1 MAQEIKKQEPTGAAV
16 PRYQDPFT
24 QVRREMDRLFDSF
37 LDRGFFGFPAVQRM
51 VPAAIS
57 APDIDLRENDKEI
70 VFEAELPGMDEN
82 DVSIILR
89 DGVLS
94 LKGEKKS
101 KRDER
106 SETYHLVERSYG
118 TFERS
123 FRLPETI
130 DEDQIKATFEKG
142 VLHIV
147 VPKRPESV
155 KAEKRIPVGKG

>member
-1 MAQEIKKQEPTGAAV
+1 MAQEIKKQDPTGTTAQ
-16 PRYQDPFT
+16 RYQDPFT

-37 LDRGFFGFPAVQRM
+37 LDRGLFGLPSVQR
-51 VPAAIS
+51 VAPSVLA
-57 APDIDLRENDKEI
+57 APDIDVRENDKEI
-70 VFEAELPGMDEN
+70 VFEAELPGLDEE

-101 KRDER
+101 KRDEKND
-106 SETYHLVERSYG
+106 TYHLVERTYG

-123 FRLPETI
+123 FQLPETI

-142 VLHIV
+142 ILHIV

-155 KAEKRIPVGKG
+155 RVEKRIPVGKS

>member
-1 MAQEIKKQEPTGAAV
+1 MAQEIKKQEPTGAAL

-37 LDRGFFGFPAVQRM
+37 LDRGFFGLPSVQRM
-51 VPAAIS
+51 VPPVIA
-57 APDIDLRENDKEI
+57 APDIDIRENDKEI
-70 VFEAELPGMDEN
+70 VLEAELPGLDEN
-82 DVSIILR
+82 DVSIVLR

-101 KRDER
+101 KRDEKN
-106 SETYHLVERSYG
+106 ETYHLVERSYG

-130 DEDQIKATFEKG
+130 DEDQIKATFDKG
-142 VLHIV
+142 ILHIV
-147 VPKRPESV
+147 VPKRPESM
-155 KAEKRIPVGKG
+155 KAEKRIPVGKS

>member
-37 LDRGFFGFPAVQRM
+37 LDRGFFGFPSVQRM
-51 VPAAIS
+51 VPPAIAA
-57 APDIDLRENDKEI
+57 PEIDVRETDKEI
-70 VFEAELPGMDEN
+70 VFEAELPGLDEN
-82 DVSIILR
+82 DVSIVLR

-101 KRDER
+101 KRDEKN
-106 SETYHLVERSYG
+106 ETYHLVERSYG

-130 DEDQIKATFEKG
+130 DEDQIKAPFDKG
-142 VLHIV
+142 IPHIV
-147 VPKRPESV
+147 VPKRPESM
-155 KAEKRIPVGKG
+155 KAEKRIPVGKS